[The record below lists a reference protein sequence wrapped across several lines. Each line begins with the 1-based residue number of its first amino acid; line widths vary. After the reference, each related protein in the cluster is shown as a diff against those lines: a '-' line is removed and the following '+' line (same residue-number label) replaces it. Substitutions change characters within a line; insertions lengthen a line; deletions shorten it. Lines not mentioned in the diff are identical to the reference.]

1 MKDSAAAPD
10 EPRMAADFMVELRKG
25 SFTDIEAA
33 NRHVNATLLRNRI
46 GVDRVVERKASRAAP
61 IRDRPEAGASKPPIR

>member
-1 MKDSAAAPD
+1 MKDPAAAPRD
-10 EPRMAADFMVELRKG
+10 EPGMAADFMVELRKG

-46 GVDRVVERKASRAAP
+46 GVDRVVEPGWIFTTAP
-61 IRDRPEAGASKPPIR
+61 AWR